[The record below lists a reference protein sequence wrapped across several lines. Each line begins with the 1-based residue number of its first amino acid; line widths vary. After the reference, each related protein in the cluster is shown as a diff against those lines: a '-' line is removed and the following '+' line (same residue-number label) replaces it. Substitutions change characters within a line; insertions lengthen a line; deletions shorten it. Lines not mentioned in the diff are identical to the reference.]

1 MNFHFFVQVGDKHSV
16 CSIRDDS
23 LTLVVLPGPQSLL
36 SSFCDCF
43 LVIRLLLL
51 TSGDVELNPGPR
63 SDSESGSEATLN
75 SQLLKKILKEQT
87 KTNKVLTAL
96 SENLKHVETTVSN
109 VQERLTA
116 MEKELARLQQ
126 FEDKLAE
133 HKVMTVET
141 NKLVRELSVKVEDL
155 KNRSRRNNIIIYGVE
170 EGDNEQNADLQQ
182 RIVKGIFKDIL
193 KVNVTSV
200 ERMHRIGRK
209 TQNRERPVILKLYN
223 FSEKMVVLRNCNK
236 LKRTAISI
244 SEDFSARV
252 RDLRKKLW
260 QSAKKDRD
268 NGAKVT
274 LVFDKLKID
283 DDLYVWDEAKNARV
297 SMRRARHDGRAN
309 SNA

>member
-1 MNFHFFVQVGDKHSV
+1 M
-16 CSIRDDS
+16 
-23 LTLVVLPGPQSLL
+23 
-36 SSFCDCF
+36 
-43 LVIRLLLL
+43 
-51 TSGDVELNPGPR
+51 
-63 SDSESGSEATLN
+63 
-75 SQLLKKILKEQT
+75 
-87 KTNKVLTAL
+87 
-96 SENLKHVETTVSN
+96 ETTVGN

-116 MEKELARLQQ
+116 IEKELARLQQ

-133 HKVMTVET
+133 HEVMTVET

-155 KNRSRRNNIIIYGVE
+155 ENRSRRNNIIIYGVE

-182 RIVKGIFKDIL
+182 QIVKGIFKDIL

-223 FSEKMVVLRNCNK
+223 FSEKMLVLRNCGK
-236 LKRTAISI
+236 LKGTAISI

-260 QSAKKDRD
+260 QSAKEDRD

-297 SMRRARHDGRAN
+297 SLRRARHDGRAK